1 MRIVEYTPD
10 RFESL
15 RRAAEQMSPTIS
27 LRHRPFV
34 DYYFTTRDWCK
45 LYLFLSDDESVAAT
59 LGWERMRF
67 EYEGRELIL
76 GIGSSFWS
84 LQKGAGGYLLMQW
97 LKDCPIGSTINGTAY
112 TQHIV
117 KNLKWIYFEGIH
129 NFHLNEPRQR
139 VAAKWLRH
147 WLHRLVRVEVDF
159 DGDRFRFHRLR
170 SKKLESQPLI
180 KVRMPWLFAWLTAS
194 TGGRTNVVA
203 LGERLARRLGANVLV
218 REEHAY
224 TEDLF
229 PRTSPFTFRFAPDLD
244 HLAWRYALNLSFVRY
259 RLFRILVRG
268 VSTGYVILNETPSR
282 LMVAQCD
289 ANDPTTLV
297 HGILLSL
304 AEASRSDE
312 QPREVFL
319 TLCHRGMQASFQSF
333 GFRRARVDWVFNMG
347 TLRGGVDLSS
357 DTSNWLVNY
366 DWGDNGLLG
375 PFLDEVDVR
384 LPRGAEGRD
393 ARPDPGPGGGG
404 RVRPGGAAPPGVPC
418 VPAGDGLPTPP

>member
-1 MRIVEYTPD
+1 MRLVEYTPD

-15 RRAAEQMSPTIS
+15 RRAAEQMSPTLS

-34 DYYFTTRDWCK
+34 DYYYTTRDWCK

-59 LGWERMRF
+59 IGWERMRF

-76 GIGSSFWS
+76 GFGSSNWS
-84 LQKGAGGYLLMQW
+84 LRKGAGGFLFRRW
-97 LKDCPIGSTINGTAY
+97 LQDCPIGLIFGGTAY
-112 TQHIV
+112 AHQIL
-117 KNLKWIYFEGIH
+117 KNQKWTYFEGVRP
-129 NFHLNEPRQR
+129 FYLNDTLSFRPDEPRWR
-139 VAAKWLRH
+139 VAAKRLRH
-147 WLHRLVRVEVDF
+147 WLR
-159 DGDRFRFHRLR
+159 
-170 SKKLESQPLI
+170 
-180 KVRMPWLFAWLTAS
+180 T
-194 TGGRTNVVA
+194 RTNLVA
-203 LGERLARRLGANVLV
+203 LGERLARGPGANVSV

-259 RLFRILVRG
+259 RLFRIVARR

-289 ANDPTTLV
+289 ADDPTTLV

-312 QPREVFL
+312 QPRGIFL

-333 GFRRARVDWVFNMG
+333 GFRRARVDREFVMG
-347 TLRGGVDLSS
+347 KLQGDVGLSS

-366 DWGDNGLLG
+366 DWGDNGLRV
-375 PFLDEVDVR
+375 PFLDEVD
-384 LPRGAEGRD
+384 
-393 ARPDPGPGGGG
+393 
-404 RVRPGGAAPPGVPC
+404 PPLSSP
-418 VPAGDGLPTPP
+418 